1 MDGVDRMNT
10 SLALGLILGMFTG
23 GTIVAVFMGTVA
35 HNHWNKYRATKM
47 QLFMVEEELIH
58 CQEGKAERV
67 WQMRS
72 DGMDAVVYRGRPD
85 LDAVRERASSRLSDQ
100 RSVVWDDPNGPPQVI
115 PLADLDDLPEW
126 EGEEDDRQT
135 D

>member
-1 MDGVDRMNT
+1 MSNE
-10 SLALGLILGMFTG
+10 LAIGLILGMFTG
-23 GTIVAVFMGTVA
+23 GVVMAVFMGTVA
-35 HNHWNKYRATKM
+35 HGHFEKYRSIKM

-58 CQEGKAERV
+58 CMEGKADRV

-85 LDAVRERASSRLSDQ
+85 LERVRQNRASQLSQ
-100 RSVVWDDPNGPPQVI
+100 HRSVVYNDPNGPPQVI

-126 EGEEDDRQT
+126 EGEEDV
-135 D
+135 

>member
-1 MDGVDRMNT
+1 MNT

-85 LDAVRERASSRLSDQ
+85 LEKLRQKRASQLSQ
-100 RSVVWDDPNGPPQVI
+100 HRSVVYDDPNGPPQVI
-115 PLADLDDLPEW
+115 SLTDLDDIPTW
-126 EGEEDDRQT
+126 EREEE
-135 D
+135 